1 MGIRIVVVRRGV
13 EVKFSSKLLKENY
26 KKCEHIRKKLEI
38 QNELRPLSFFLV
50 ALDKNIVV
58 GFLYAYTLSVSG
70 ELMYHSTA
78 VLESIM
84 VEPNYR
90 NTGIATSLL
99 ETFLDLC
106 LNYNIKI
113 LETEKI
119 HESKCMMHLY
129 WKLNLRKYFYRM
141 RMDYEEEK

>member
-1 MGIRIVVVRRGV
+1 
-13 EVKFSSKLLKENY
+13 
-26 KKCEHIRKKLEI
+26 
-38 QNELRPLSFFLV
+38 
-50 ALDKNIVV
+50 
-58 GFLYAYTLSVSG
+58 
-70 ELMYHSTA
+70 
-78 VLESIM
+78 M